1 MNKKMR
7 TTRRITVTEE
17 TTTSVSFGH
26 DVFHCPV
33 CGFDTGQSSV
43 SRKKVLTDISGTGD
57 ARKQSGSAFQTD
69 QTLATFSHDD
79 FEENL

>member
-17 TTTSVSFGH
+17 TITSLSFGH

-33 CGFDTGQSSV
+33 CGFDTGESSV
-43 SRKKVLTDISGTGD
+43 SRKKVHTDISGAGD
-57 ARKQSGSAFQTD
+57 ARKQSVSAFQTD
-69 QTLATFSHDD
+69 QTPTTFSHDD